1 MNYEI
6 ETLEVKPDDVI
17 VIKFNIKET
26 PIDEINKFFQDIV
39 AYFPNNKVVGI
50 PNDAV
55 IKTETAEKVIKYLQE
70 AAE

>member
-1 MNYEI
+1 MNCEI
-6 ETLEVKPDDVI
+6 KTLEVKPDDVI

-26 PIDEINKFFQDIV
+26 PIDEINEFFQNIV

-55 IKTETAEKVIKYLQE
+55 IKTETAEKVIKYLQGV
-70 AAE
+70 AK